1 MLFGFWKFLP
11 WIFLS
16 PSDKLAKYTTDT
28 SAEVKHFFAFDYLY
42 SEETLDSPDVVVGR
56 SHDNPDIRRDKAI
69 ILRSPLVTI
78 AVDRTENSRCGP
90 SQTQPSIKQ
99 SGVTI
104 WSKLSCQ
111 LYYLLHYQQ
120 SLVGYALLT

>member
-56 SHDNPDIRRDKAI
+56 SHKLVLKSERLMVESELI
-69 ILRSPLVTI
+69 LVT
-78 AVDRTENSRCGP
+78 S
-90 SQTQPSIKQ
+90 
-99 SGVTI
+99 
-104 WSKLSCQ
+104 
-111 LYYLLHYQQ
+111 
-120 SLVGYALLT
+120 

>member
-56 SHDNPDIRRDKAI
+56 SQTPSFQTRFKAK
-69 ILRSPLVTI
+69 
-78 AVDRTENSRCGP
+78 
-90 SQTQPSIKQ
+90 KQ
-99 SGVTI
+99 FLI
-104 WSKLSCQ
+104 
-111 LYYLLHYQQ
+111 
-120 SLVGYALLT
+120 